1 MSNTLAPFGFRH
13 IGTKEGYAPTFGMTM
28 RRIALGNTNPIGH
41 GDPVATISTGY
52 IQQASTN
59 GTTGVTSIAGIFQ
72 GCEYYS
78 ISQQR
83 KVRSNY
89 WPGSDAQYDP
99 VAFIIDTPNALFYVQ
114 SNGSPITFGN
124 IGNNVG
130 YFIATGSVTATGS
143 TGQVNSVTQ
152 LSGAMLDVAGSNS
165 GGSGAVGTATT
176 LPFRIVGLY
185 SDLISN
191 INSTGSYIGLP
202 NSFGA
207 PVVNGVDNASNYN
220 WAVVTFNNV
229 DTKSQTGV

>member
-1 MSNTLAPFGFRH
+1 MSNTLSPFGFRH
-13 IGTKEGYAPTFGMTM
+13 IGTKEGYAPTFGMTT
-28 RRIALGNTNPIGH
+28 RRIALGNTNAIGH
-41 GDPVATISTGY
+41 GDPVAQISTGY
-52 IQQASTN
+52 IGQASTN
-59 GTTGVTSIAGIFQ
+59 GTTGVVSIAGVFQ

-89 WPGSDAQYDP
+89 WPGSDALYDP
-99 VAFIIDTPNALFYVQ
+99 LAYIIDTPNALFYAQ
-114 SNGSPITFGN
+114 SNGAAVSFGN
-124 IGNNVG
+124 IGNNIG
-130 YFIATGSVTATGS
+130 YFIATGTVTTVGS

-152 LSGAMLDVAGSNS
+152 NSGAMLDVAGTNS

-185 SDLISN
+185 SDLISVLN
-191 INSTGSYIGLP
+191 QTGSYIGLP

-207 PVVNGVDNASNYN
+207 PVLNGVDNTSNFN

-229 DTKSQTGV
+229 DTKQQTGV